1 MYVGPLV
8 TLNEYVTPKWSS
20 AQAKEA
26 ASMAIVE
33 IFKVEPGKRADK
45 LQFDQ
50 KSRRPASVHSLIDVI
65 SVDSTDT
72 ERRKVSVE
80 KRSIDG
86 H

>member
-26 ASMAIVE
+26 ASTAIVE
-33 IFKVEPGKRADK
+33 IFKVVPGKRADK
-45 LQFDQ
+45 LQLDQ
-50 KSRRPASVHSLIDVI
+50 KSRRQVSVHSLIDVI
-65 SVDSTDT
+65 SVDSTNA
-72 ERRKVSVE
+72 ERGKVSVV